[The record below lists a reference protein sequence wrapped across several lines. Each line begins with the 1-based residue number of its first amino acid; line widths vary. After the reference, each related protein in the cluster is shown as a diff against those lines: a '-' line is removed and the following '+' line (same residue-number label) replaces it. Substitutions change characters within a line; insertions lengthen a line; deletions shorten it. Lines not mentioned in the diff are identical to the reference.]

1 MEPGPLA
8 SASVAAA
15 AGAPCLADTIIR
27 AGAIYSMAG
36 DRAVYRAI
44 ALHDEW
50 IVAVSDDP
58 HGLDGLVSSG
68 TRVLDD
74 PTLTL
79 LPALYDT
86 HNHLLEAAR
95 NLTMVPAD
103 QAHSIAELVDLIRQ
117 RAAQTPPGQWIR
129 TTNAWNE
136 ANLAERRLPV
146 ATELD
151 AATSQHPVLVRRGG
165 HNGVANSLALQL
177 AGIAK
182 DTPNPPGGSYGRLP
196 DGTPNGVLEGGAV
209 YVVAG
214 HIPPSS
220 FEEQVTGLAQACAV
234 FNGLGLGT
242 VRDPLIQR
250 DELLIYQA
258 AWERGV
264 LSLRCRPMIV
274 VLPPSSTPGAGGT
287 VADRIALVEGL
298 GVRSGFGDDWLRIW
312 GLKFVMDG
320 GVEGAALE
328 QPFTVGPAGAG
339 HLNWEPDDMVAVANV
354 AVKRGWR
361 IGTHCAGDR
370 ATRTALDV
378 YERVI
383 AANPGLPA
391 GTLVLEHA
399 ILANAEQRARAIRLG
414 IPVTVQQPLL
424 YAQGAA
430 MVKLWGPERAQAAMP
445 VRAWRD
451 EGAELSAG
459 SDYPAADYDAMRSIW
474 GLVTRGTQGAGV
486 LGADQAI
493 DQYTAFWLYTAAG
506 AQLSAE
512 TARRGTLQ
520 PRRLADLVAFPV
532 DPITRPVDDLLAV
545 QPVFTMVGGRAV
557 YDPHGRLGSQTG

>member
-1 MEPGPLA
+1 MEPRSAANVSAA
-8 SASVAAA
+8 SATS
-15 AGAPCLADTIIR
+15 GPRLADLIIR
-27 AGAIYSMAG
+27 AGTIYSMAD

-44 ALHDEW
+44 AVRDEW

-58 HGLDGLVSSG
+58 HGLDGLMLSG
-68 TRVLDD
+68 TQVVDD
-74 PTLTL
+74 PGLTV

-95 NLTMVPAD
+95 NLVLVPAD
-103 QAHSIAELVDLIRQ
+103 QAHNIAELVDLIRQ
-117 RAAQTPPGQWIR
+117 RAAQTPAGQWIR

-136 ANLAERRLPV
+136 ANLAERRLPT
-146 ATELD
+146 AAELD
-151 AATSQHPVLVRRGG
+151 AATNAHPVLVRRGG
-165 HNGVANSLALQL
+165 HNGVANSLALQRV
-177 AGIAK
+177 GITR

-196 DGTPNGVLEGGAV
+196 DGTPSGALEGGAV

-214 HIPPSS
+214 RVPQPPL
-220 FEEQVTGLAQACAV
+220 EEQVAGIQHACAV
-234 FNGLGLGT
+234 FNGLGLGA

-258 AWERGV
+258 AWERGA
-264 LSLRCRPMIV
+264 LSLRCRPMVV
-274 VLPPSSTPGAGGT
+274 VLPPGVNGS

-298 GVRSGFGDDWLRIW
+298 GVRSGFGDDWLRLW

-328 QPFTVGPAGAG
+328 QPFVAGPADAG
-339 HLNWEPDDMVAVANV
+339 HLNWDPDAMAAVANV
-354 AVKRGWR
+354 AVRRGWK

-378 YERVI
+378 YERVLRE
-383 AANPGLPA
+383 NPGLPP

-414 IPVTVQQPLL
+414 IPVTVQHPLL

-430 MVKLWGPERAQAAMP
+430 MVRLWGVERAQAAMP
-445 VRAWRD
+445 VRAWLD
-451 EGAELSAG
+451 EGAQVSAG
-459 SDYPAADYDAMRSIW
+459 SDYPAAGYDAMRSIW

-486 LGADQAI
+486 LGAEQAV
-493 DQYTAFWLYTAAG
+493 DRYTALWLYTAAG
-506 AQLSAE
+506 APLSGE
-512 TARRGTLQ
+512 SGRRGTLQ
-520 PRRLADLVAFPV
+520 PRRLADLVAFAV
-532 DPITRPVDDLLAV
+532 DPVTCPVDDLPAV
-545 QPVFTMVGGRAV
+545 RPAFTMVGGRAV
-557 YDPHGRLGSQTG
+557 YDPDGRLGARAG